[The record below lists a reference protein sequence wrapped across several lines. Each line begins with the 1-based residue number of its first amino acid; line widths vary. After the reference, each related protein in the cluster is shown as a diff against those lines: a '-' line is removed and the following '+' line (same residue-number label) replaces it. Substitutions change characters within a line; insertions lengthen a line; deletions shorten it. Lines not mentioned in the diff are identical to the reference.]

1 MVSEM
6 VAVTPC
12 FNYEGWYWKKYLEA
26 KVGNNNVR
34 RLRQSREI
42 WINWHNYRCIHDIY
56 YGVSL
61 VILKCCD
68 FFYSLVSDEKFI
80 KELKGLKDKINQTK
94 EQNKQAVEKL
104 KNTNLTERKKII
116 TAIVNLELIDKM
128 YQDKVI
134 FDLRDGEL
142 NFYADGQRLSIS
154 DVIILLREKLDTFA
168 KV

>member
-1 MVSEM
+1 M
-6 VAVTPC
+6 
-12 FNYEGWYWKKYLEA
+12 
-26 KVGNNNVR
+26 
-34 RLRQSREI
+34 
-42 WINWHNYRCIHDIY
+42 
-56 YGVSL
+56 
-61 VILKCCD
+61 
-68 FFYSLVSDEKFI
+68 SDEKFI

-128 YQDKVI
+128 YKDKVI
-134 FDLRDGEL
+134 LHLRDGEL